1 MRSGMFMKT
10 STRKW
15 VRMGVLALVSL
26 WGALGFTSS
35 ATNTAR
41 VSLGHEGAAADSQR
55 TAIPSRTGSWE
66 ALFIAAWR

>member
-1 MRSGMFMKT
+1 MKT
-10 STRKW
+10 STRKR
-15 VRMGVLALVSL
+15 VRTGATVLALVSL

-55 TAIPSRTGSWE
+55 TAIPSRTGNWE